1 MMIEPIEN
9 GMVVG
14 AQAELDQ
21 QSLEDE
27 RWVKFITN
35 TSLKIM
41 KDGTSGWAVVTE
53 SVDDPEKELANII
66 DLLNTGEQDQA
77 SVFARKFTH
86 AYAMTK
92 AVQLA
97 SERDFSYE

>member
-77 SVFARKFTH
+77 SGLARNLTH